1 MKKYLPLYFFLSLSL
16 FLGLAYYT
24 FTLFGSAESPKKID
38 LGEKISNKA
47 LDKIT
52 ENPNL
57 SSQDKLKK
65 LIKTKFKSSL
75 LENRRKY
82 LISRLANSLG
92 EPVISYIYSY
102 DIDYNYLSRFS
113 KKILLDYAAK
123 VGDESAIVNT
133 LEKLIE
139 VLPNEP
145 EFKYML
151 AKSYL
156 RQSLKEN
163 ATKLFT
169 EVQNKY
175 PDSEYALGADY
186 YLANL
191 SEDPEIRNE
200 KLVKYI
206 QKSPNANLAALAVE
220 EMAGIEALKQYRND
234 IALVYYHLE
243 NYEKAIEYFDSSAV
257 DFTDKF
263 YLPYARTLA
272 KNKQYDLAKAF
283 LIDKLKLTESLAVS
297 QQLLE
302 ALKTLDESTNL
313 LPGFKEIYAVAK
325 ANQDELLWSIAEA
338 TKLKTD
344 YEELFQKYPDSNY
357 AAESMARV
365 FWLDYKRK
373 AYHLAEKTYQEHWQK
388 FPNAKS
394 HSFVAF
400 WMGKIH
406 LERNSNDEARRVFN
420 NLIVAHPLDYYAFR
434 AKDILDTNKL
444 SKEKWYLLPSKSSIV
459 HLSSWKMPELFTEA
473 KLREQYGNEMAEL
486 YITKSFDHIEAEAL
500 RHPETFDKKFLAGA
514 SSLAGDTLKSITLA
528 QELVKD
534 LSDLNDS
541 EVHQLYQVAYPLLYA
556 DLIGDS
562 LPAESI
568 LDPFMVHA
576 LIKQESTYQLNTV
589 SPVGAVGLMQIM
601 PFTANDVARVLK
613 LPKPNPED
621 LFKPELNIKLGVQ
634 FMEEV
639 FRKFNRNMI
648 YSVASYN
655 AGPQRVSTWSLSPNA
670 ADPDLFVEEIPFS
683 ETKNYVKRVLTN
695 YWIYRALYI

>member
-16 FLGLAYYT
+16 FLGFAYYT

-92 EPVISYIYSY
+92 EPVIAYIYSY
-102 DIDYNYLSRFS
+102 DIDYNYLPRFS

-169 EVQNKY
+169 EVQTKY

-200 KLVKYI
+200 KLVRYI

-220 EMAGIEALKQYRND
+220 QVAGIEALKQYRND

-243 NYEKAIEYFDSSAV
+243 NYEKAIEYFDPSAA

-272 KNKQYDLAKAF
+272 KNKQYDSAKAF
-283 LIDKLKLTESLAVS
+283 LIDKLKLTESLTVS
-297 QQLLE
+297 QQLLD
-302 ALKTLDESTNL
+302 ALKTLDESMNL
-313 LPGFKEIYAVAK
+313 LPSFKEIYAVAK
-325 ANQDELLWSIAEA
+325 ANQDELLWSIAEV

-373 AYHLAEKTYQEHWQK
+373 AYHLAEKTYLEHWQK

-420 NLIVAHPLDYYAFR
+420 NLIAAHPLDYYAFR
-434 AKDILDTNKL
+434 AKDILETNKL

-459 HLSSWKMPELFTEA
+459 HLSSWKMPELFTEP

-486 YITKSFDHIEAEAL
+486 YITKSFDHIESEAL

-534 LSDLNDS
+534 LSDLNDP

-562 LPAESI
+562 LSAESI

-589 SPVGAVGLMQIM
+589 SPVGAIGLMQIM

-655 AGPQRVSTWSLSPNA
+655 AGPQRVSTWSLAANA

>member
-92 EPVISYIYSY
+92 EPMIAYIYSY
-102 DIDYNYLSRFS
+102 DTDYNYLPRFS

-191 SEDPEIRNE
+191 TEDAEIRNE
-200 KLVKYI
+200 KLVRYI
-206 QKSPNANLAALAVE
+206 QKSPNGNLAVLAVE

-243 NYEKAIEYFDSSAV
+243 NYEKAIEYFDPSAV

-272 KNKQYDLAKAF
+272 KNKQYDTAKAF

-302 ALKTLDESTNL
+302 ALKTLD
-313 LPGFKEIYAVAK
+313 
-325 ANQDELLWSIAEA
+325 
-338 TKLKTD
+338 
-344 YEELFQKYPDSNY
+344 
-357 AAESMARV
+357 
-365 FWLDYKRK
+365 
-373 AYHLAEKTYQEHWQK
+373 
-388 FPNAKS
+388 
-394 HSFVAF
+394 
-400 WMGKIH
+400 
-406 LERNSNDEARRVFN
+406 
-420 NLIVAHPLDYYAFR
+420 
-434 AKDILDTNKL
+434 
-444 SKEKWYLLPSKSSIV
+444 
-459 HLSSWKMPELFTEA
+459 
-473 KLREQYGNEMAEL
+473 
-486 YITKSFDHIEAEAL
+486 
-500 RHPETFDKKFLAGA
+500 
-514 SSLAGDTLKSITLA
+514 
-528 QELVKD
+528 
-534 LSDLNDS
+534 
-541 EVHQLYQVAYPLLYA
+541 
-556 DLIGDS
+556 
-562 LPAESI
+562 
-568 LDPFMVHA
+568 
-576 LIKQESTYQLNTV
+576 
-589 SPVGAVGLMQIM
+589 
-601 PFTANDVARVLK
+601 
-613 LPKPNPED
+613 
-621 LFKPELNIKLGVQ
+621 
-634 FMEEV
+634 
-639 FRKFNRNMI
+639 
-648 YSVASYN
+648 
-655 AGPQRVSTWSLSPNA
+655 
-670 ADPDLFVEEIPFS
+670 
-683 ETKNYVKRVLTN
+683 
-695 YWIYRALYI
+695 

>member
-16 FLGLAYYT
+16 FLGFAYYT

-92 EPVISYIYSY
+92 EPVIAYIYSY
-102 DIDYNYLSRFS
+102 DIDYNYLPRFS

-163 ATKLFT
+163 ASKLFT
-169 EVQNKY
+169 EVQTKY

-191 SEDPEIRNE
+191 SEDVEIRNE
-200 KLVKYI
+200 KLVRYI
-206 QKSPNANLAALAVE
+206 QKSPNGNLAALAVE

-234 IALVYYHLE
+234 IALVYYYLE
-243 NYEKAIEYFDSSAV
+243 NYEKAIEYFDPSAA

-272 KNKQYDLAKAF
+272 KNKQYDSAKAF
-283 LIDKLKLTESLAVS
+283 LIDKLKLTESLTVS
-297 QQLLE
+297 QQLLD
-302 ALKTLDESTNL
+302 ALKTLDESMNL
-313 LPGFKEIYAVAK
+313 LPSFKEIYAVAK
-325 ANQDELLWSIAEA
+325 ANQDELLWSIAEL

-373 AYHLAEKTYQEHWQK
+373 AYHLAEKTYLEHWQK

-420 NLIVAHPLDYYAFR
+420 NLIAAHPLDYYAFR
-434 AKDILDTNKL
+434 AKDILETNKL

-459 HLSSWKMPELFTEA
+459 HLSSWKMPELFTEP

-486 YITKSFDHIEAEAL
+486 YITKSFDHIESEAL

-534 LSDLNDS
+534 LSDLNDP

-562 LPAESI
+562 LSAESI

-589 SPVGAVGLMQIM
+589 SPVGAIGLMQIM

-655 AGPQRVSTWSLSPNA
+655 AGPQRVSTWSLAANA

-695 YWIYRALYI
+695 YWIYRALYT